1 MLLFIQ
7 EFLSVHMVPYF
18 LTVGTQR
25 LPRLVGLTKS
35 LEMMLVSSAASFLP
49 LCSFRILFSGSI
61 FFYMCRAAPII
72 LILCIIFPVI

>member
-35 LEMMLVSSAASFLP
+35 LEMMLVSSAASVLP
-49 LCSFRILFSGSI
+49 LLSFRILFSGLSS
-61 FFYMCRAAPII
+61 FNAPSCSNYFKIR
-72 LILCIIFPVI
+72 IIFPVI

>member
-35 LEMMLVSSAASFLP
+35 LEMMLVSSAASSFL
-49 LCSFRILFSGSI
+49 F
-61 FFYMCRAAPII
+61 
-72 LILCIIFPVI
+72 